1 MKKSKVLIIAI
12 LVLSLVLSACA
23 TTTPSVPSTNED
35 LEDITSDEYPVE
47 VVHEPD
53 QTEPEDPEQIYPAEP
68 SEVLDGADDLKAS
81 KPISLTRRSARMISM
96 TMLRISTNSPLSSI
110 ANLPPATGT

>member
-35 LEDITSDEYPVE
+35 LEDITSDEYP
-47 VVHEPD
+47 
-53 QTEPEDPEQIYPAEP
+53 
-68 SEVLDGADDLKAS
+68 
-81 KPISLTRRSARMISM
+81 R
-96 TMLRISTNSPLSSI
+96 
-110 ANLPPATGT
+110 